1 MRIRSIAVHNFK
13 SLVGFEFELA
23 KLTCLIGLNG
33 AGKSTVLQFVDFLSQ
48 LVRGDMQGW
57 LDQRQWQTGDV
68 RSKLL
73 KKKNVEFRVG
83 LQSDGGEPLGS
94 WEGHYNPTENRCTW
108 EQLAILDKKL
118 EVQGGE
124 VAIFRREDGEKTW
137 YSPLSFDYEGSVLS
151 SLKEK
156 TLTTGMVECKRLF
169 SGAES
174 LDMLTPDRLRQ
185 RTREAKGSLGHG
197 GRNLSAFVFELGLEE
212 RKALAATLKKA
223 YPRLKGVDAR
233 SLRSGWKQL
242 YATEVFDGQRF
253 STEARHLN
261 DGMLRLIA
269 ILAELNSD
277 HGLLLFDEIENGINP
292 ELVEF
297 VVNTL
302 LEAKQQVL
310 VTTHSP
316 MILNYLDDI
325 TAAKSVVYLYKT
337 PAGHTRAI
345 PFFQI
350 PSLQAKLEVMGPGEA
365 FVDTNLNELDE
376 EIANIA
382 QEKP

>member
-57 LDQRQWQTGDV
+57 LDQRQWQPGDV

-73 KKKNVEFRVG
+73 KKKNVEFRVA
-83 LQSDGGEPLGS
+83 LQSDGGEPIGS

-124 VAIFRREDGEKTW
+124 VAIFRREDGEKIW
-137 YSPLSFDYEGSVLS
+137 YSPLSFDYEGSILS

-212 RKALAATLKKA
+212 RNALAATLKKA

-297 VVNTL
+297 VMNTL